1 MEWFSSTD
9 AAQLA
14 KLPFSAAMAACVP
27 VRHWDR
33 VADLAVRAGASV
45 TRRPVKDTVS
55 RLLRHLDP
63 SDLDEPV
70 DAVACRCLRNIH
82 IDRLA
87 TLRSHDPRGWRIIA
101 EVEGLDHIRASWT
114 ARGVILWVAPFAFGG
129 LVTKRAMH
137 EAGIPVHHLSTS
149 THGSSS
155 RSRFGVACLR
165 MIRVKV
171 ENRYLAE
178 RVVIPPDGSLFQP
191 LRRLSALLGQGA
203 VVSVTIGSMGSQ
215 LATVPFLR
223 GELQVATGVPSLALR
238 TGADILPV
246 ATVRT
251 GSVAFVTSIG
261 PPIVIDRRAG
271 ASAARSQI
279 VRELAARLEP
289 FARQWPDQVR
299 WDHGLFGPAAAGA
312 EAWA

>member
-87 TLRSHDPRGWRIIA
+87 TLRSHDPRGWRITA

-114 ARGVILWVAPFAFGG
+114 AGRGVILWVAPFAFGG

-137 EAGIPVHHLSTS
+137 EAGVPVHRRNIRPDHP
-149 THGSSS
+149 GSDRQQPEPDVPSWNS
-155 RSRFGVACLR
+155 RR
-165 MIRVKV
+165 
-171 ENRYLAE
+171 
-178 RVVIPPDGSLFQP
+178 P
-191 LRRLSALLGQGA
+191 GQ
-203 VVSVTIGSMGSQ
+203 IKHFPSQ
-215 LATVPFLR
+215 LWPNSRTIPLSPCPSR
-223 GELQVATGVPSLALR
+223 GVMQ
-238 TGADILPV
+238 
-246 ATVRT
+246 
-251 GSVAFVTSIG
+251 
-261 PPIVIDRRAG
+261 RA
-271 ASAARSQI
+271 A
-279 VRELAARLEP
+279 
-289 FARQWPDQVR
+289 
-299 WDHGLFGPAAAGA
+299 
-312 EAWA
+312 